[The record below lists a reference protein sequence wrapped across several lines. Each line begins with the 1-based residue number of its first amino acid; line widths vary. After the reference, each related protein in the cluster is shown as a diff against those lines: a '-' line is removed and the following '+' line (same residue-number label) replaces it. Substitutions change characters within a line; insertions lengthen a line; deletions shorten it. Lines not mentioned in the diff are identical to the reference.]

1 MSHRQRIVC
10 GRQMKQAFRV
20 LFFVIIY
27 ESNYFAEGSGMEK
40 EVFRV
45 RDRQLKIWVTD
56 YEYQIIQERMKASRA
71 GTLREFLVEAATNGV
86 LVNVDYSDIKT
97 LAYEINRI
105 GNNINQI
112 AHRINSEGIIY
123 RRQIEDVQAD
133 VDLIWKLLRAKFYQ
147 IP

>member
-1 MSHRQRIVC
+1 
-10 GRQMKQAFRV
+10 MKQAFRV

-56 YEYQIIQERMKASRA
+56 YEYQIIQERMKASGA
-71 GTLREFLVEAATNGV
+71 GTLREFLMEAAINGV

>member
-1 MSHRQRIVC
+1 
-10 GRQMKQAFRV
+10 
-20 LFFVIIY
+20 
-27 ESNYFAEGSGMEK
+27 MEK